1 MVYGTELS
9 LMNHARF
16 SRKHQPVSEH
26 KDIMMNKAILMPVDI
41 LAMDLS
47 DKAIAWADHML
58 NKNDG
63 VLYLLHV
70 LPKLYA
76 SSVRGFASD
85 IKKYDEY
92 MANDAQQKML
102 TLARKFK
109 TPLERIRFEVR
120 HGNIRDEVNNAVTA
134 HNAEMIIIGSR
145 KPGIATHLLGSAAA
159 SILRYAKIPVMVV
172 R

>member
-1 MVYGTELS
+1 
-9 LMNHARF
+9 
-16 SRKHQPVSEH
+16 
-26 KDIMMNKAILMPVDI
+26 MNKSILMPVDI

-58 NKNDG
+58 NKEEG
-63 VLYLLHV
+63 VLHLLHV
-70 LPKLYA
+70 FPKLQA
-76 SSVRGFASD
+76 SPMRGFASD
-85 IKKYDEY
+85 IKKYEEY
-92 MANDAQQKML
+92 MTNDAQEKML
-102 TLARKFK
+102 ALARKFK

-120 HGNIRDEVNNAVTA
+120 HGNIRDEVNDAAAA

-159 SILRYAKIPVMVV
+159 NILRYAKVPVMVG